1 MKFST
6 SGEGDYARETSNGS
20 SVTFVAKLSSGKAE
34 VLIPK
39 YSPNEV
45 IQFCER
51 IDLKNT
57 KEADG
62 SLSPNQSAGFS
73 GSLGLIIGHGGSL
86 GSMGPIGSM
95 GSIGSMGT
103 LERGPWVDESGSGTT
118 MF

>member
-6 SGEGDYARETSNGS
+6 SGEGDYTREASDGS
-20 SVTFVAKLSSGKAE
+20 SVTFVAKLSSGKAH
-34 VLIPK
+34 VFIPK

-45 IQFCER
+45 VQFCER

-57 KEADG
+57 KESG
-62 SLSPNQSAGFS
+62 SSLIPNQSAGFS
-73 GSLGLIIGHGGSL
+73 GSLGLIIGSGGSL
-86 GSMGPIGSM
+86 GSIGPIGSM

-103 LERGPWVDESGSGTT
+103 LERDPNGNSSGGGTT